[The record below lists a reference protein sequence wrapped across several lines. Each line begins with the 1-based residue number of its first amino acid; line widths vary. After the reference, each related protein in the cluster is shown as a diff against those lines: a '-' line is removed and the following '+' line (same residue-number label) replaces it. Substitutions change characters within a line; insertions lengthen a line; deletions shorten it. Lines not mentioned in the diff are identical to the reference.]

1 MGNPKIVVEHDF
13 LWKIDVSFQR
23 PRWTH
28 AKFGKCKTV
37 ANLSAVPRYL
47 TIAVEDVRKL
57 KIVKKVL
64 FLCLKEA
71 ALRDGGPNLPI
82 TSVEKPN
89 CSVGIPRQFVSTFS
103 LSFLSIRKA
112 MRCLS
117 PLRRSLAKGQA

>member
-13 LWKIDVSFQR
+13 LWKIDVSFQL

-37 ANLSAVPRYL
+37 ANLSAVSRYL

-57 KIVKKVL
+57 KFVKKIS

-71 ALRDGGPNLPI
+71 ASRNVGPNLPI

-89 CSVGIPRQFVSTFS
+89 CPVGIPSNFLSTFS
-103 LSFLSIRKA
+103 LSFLSI
-112 MRCLS
+112 
-117 PLRRSLAKGQA
+117 